1 MILSVRSN
9 MPSFKAVEFTPGFNV
24 ILADRTKESTRG
36 DSRNGLGKT
45 TLFEI
50 VHFCLGAGTRRNQ
63 GLLVAPLEGWT
74 FTLELQIED
83 RSLAVTRSTDQP
95 SRVQLQGDVDDL
107 ANVGERQLD
116 GLAVRIPDWNT
127 YLGEQLFGL
136 SLEEPPPKYPPT
148 FRSLF
153 SYLVRRDRD
162 AFSSPFSHY
171 RVQREWDK
179 QVNNAFLL
187 DLAWQHAGELQ
198 QLKDNGS
205 AFNELR
211 RAARDGLLQGL
222 IGNLG
227 NLEAERTR
235 LDSEIRQQ
243 SETLQSFRV
252 HRQYAEI
259 EQEVNSLTSG
269 IQQMSNAN
277 ITDGRLVDLYLSSLQ
292 DDQDPDTDELLEV
305 YQEVGVTMPD
315 IVRHRLEEVQE
326 FHRQIVANR
335 RAYLQSEIQR
345 IESGRSQRGLDLQAA
360 IERRAQLLRV
370 LQTHGALQE
379 FTALNE
385 LHMDLVSRRND
396 VDNRI
401 SNLQRFEQGRSEVRV
416 DRELLLQT
424 ARRDFEERREGRATA
439 INLFNSNSQAL
450 YSAPGN
456 LVVNIADTGFTFDVD
471 ILRSG
476 SQGINS
482 MKIFCYDLMLAQL
495 WATKQP
501 SPRLLMHDSTI
512 FDGVDERQIAQSLEL
527 AHQEAENK
535 GFQYVCAL
543 NSDTLPSNEFS
554 HAFDLESFVRL
565 RLTDE
570 SEDGGLLGI
579 RY

>member
-1 MILSVRSN
+1 MISSIRSN
-9 MPSFKAVEFTPGFNV
+9 MPSFKAVEFTTGFNV
-24 ILADRTKESTRG
+24 ILAERTKESTRG

-45 TLFEI
+45 TLFDI
-50 VHFCLGAGTRRNQ
+50 VHFCLGAGTRPNR
-63 GLLVAPLEGWT
+63 GLLVAPLKGWT
-74 FTLELQIED
+74 FTLDLQIED
-83 RSLAVTRSTDQP
+83 RSLAVTRSTDGP
-95 SRVQLQGDVDDL
+95 NRVQLQGDVDDL
-107 ANVGERQLD
+107 TDVGEHQLD
-116 GLAVRIPDWNT
+116 GLAVRIADWNT
-127 YLGEQLFGL
+127 FLGEKLFGL
-136 SLEEPPPKYPPT
+136 SQEEPTPKYQPT

-153 SYLVRRDRD
+153 SYFVRRDRD
-162 AFSSPFSHY
+162 AFSSPFNHH
-171 RVQREWDK
+171 RNQKEWDK

-187 DLAWQHAGELQ
+187 DLAWQHASELQ
-198 QLKDNGS
+198 ELKDNG
-205 AFNELR
+205 NTLNGLR
-211 RAARDGLLQGL
+211 RAAREGLLQGL

-252 HRQYAEI
+252 HPQYAEI
-259 EQEVNSLTSG
+259 EQEVNSLTSR

-277 ITDGRLVDLYLSSLQ
+277 IADGRLVDLYLSSLE
-292 DDQDPDTDELLEV
+292 DDQEPDIDELLEV

-315 IVRHRLEEVQE
+315 MVRRRLEEVQD

-360 IERRAQLLRV
+360 IERRAQLLEV

-385 LHMDLVSRRND
+385 LHLDLVSRRND

-416 DRELLLQT
+416 SRELLLQT

-456 LVVNIADTGFTFDVD
+456 LVVNIADTGLTFDVD

-476 SQGINS
+476 SQGINN

-527 AHQEAENK
+527 AHREAENN
-535 GFQYVCAL
+535 GFQYVCTL
-543 NSDTLPSNEFS
+543 NSDTLPSNELS
-554 HAFDLESFVRL
+554 PSFDLESFVRL

-570 SEDGGLLGI
+570 SEEGGLLGI

>member
-162 AFSSPFSHY
+162 AFSSPFIHY

-198 QLKDNGS
+198 QLKDNES
-205 AFNELR
+205 ALNELR

-252 HRQYAEI
+252 HPQYAEI
-259 EQEVNSLTSG
+259 EQEVNELTSG

-315 IVRHRLEEVQE
+315 IVRRRLEEVQD

-345 IESGRSQRGLDLQAA
+345 IESGRSQRGLDLHAA
-360 IERRAQLLRV
+360 IERRAQLLKV

-385 LHMDLVSRRND
+385 LHLELVSRRND

>member
-1 MILSVRSN
+1 
-9 MPSFKAVEFTPGFNV
+9 MPSFKEVEFTPGFNV
-24 ILADRTKESTRG
+24 VLADRTKESTRG

-45 TLFEI
+45 TLFDI
-50 VHFCLGAGTRRNQ
+50 VHFCLGAQARRNQ
-63 GLLVAPLEGWT
+63 GLLVAPLKGWT
-74 FTLELQIED
+74 FTLEVKIED
-83 RSLAVTRSTDQP
+83 RSLAVTRSTDEP
-95 SRVQLQGDVDDL
+95 NRVQLQGDVDDL
-107 ANVGERQLD
+107 ADVGEHQKG
-116 GLAVRIPDWNT
+116 GLEVRIADWNT
-127 YLGEQLFGL
+127 FLGQQLFGI
-136 SLEEPPPKYPPT
+136 SLEEPLPIYRPT

-153 SYLVRRDRD
+153 SYFVRPNRD
-162 AFSSPFSHY
+162 AFSSPFNHH
-171 RVQREWDK
+171 RNQKEWDK

-198 QLKDNGS
+198 QLKDYENTL
-205 AFNELR
+205 NELR

-252 HRQYAEI
+252 HPRYAEI
-259 EQEVNSLTSG
+259 EQEINELTSR

-277 ITDGRLVDLYLSSLQ
+277 IVDGRLVELYRSSLE

-315 IVRHRLEEVQE
+315 IVRRRLEEVQD

-335 RAYLQSEIQR
+335 RAYLESEIRR
-345 IESGRSQRGLDLQAA
+345 IASGRSQRSLEQQAE
-360 IERRAQLLRV
+360 IEKRAQLLEV

-379 FTALNE
+379 FTALQE
-385 LHMDLVSRRND
+385 LHLDLVSRRND
-396 VDNRI
+396 VENRI
-401 SNLQRFEQGRSEVRV
+401 SNLQHFEQGRSEVRV
-416 DRELLLQT
+416 SRELLLQT
-424 ARRDFEERREGRATA
+424 ARRDFEERREARATA
-439 INLFNSNSQAL
+439 INIFNSNSQAL

-456 LVVNIADTGFTFDVD
+456 LVVNIADTGFKFDVD
-471 ILRSG
+471 IMRSG
-476 SQGINS
+476 SQGINN

-527 AHQEAENK
+527 AHQEAENN

-543 NSDTLPSNEFS
+543 NSDTLPSNELS
-554 HAFDLESFVRL
+554 PAFDLESFVRI

-570 SEDGGLLGI
+570 SEEGGLLGI

>member
-1 MILSVRSN
+1 MISSVRSN
-9 MPSFKAVEFTPGFNV
+9 MPSFKDVEFTPGFNV
-24 ILADRTKESTRG
+24 VLADRTKESTRG

-45 TLFEI
+45 TLFDI
-50 VHFCLGAGTRRNQ
+50 VHFCLGAQTRRNQ
-63 GLLVAPLEGWT
+63 GLLVAPLKGWT
-74 FTLELQIED
+74 FTLEVKIED
-83 RSLAVTRSTDQP
+83 RSLAVTRSTDEP
-95 SRVQLQGDVDDL
+95 NRVQLQGDVDDL
-107 ANVGERQLD
+107 ADVGERQNG
-116 GLAVRIPDWNT
+116 GLAVRIADWNAF
-127 YLGEQLFGL
+127 LGQQLFGL
-136 SLEEPPPKYPPT
+136 SLEEPLPKYQPT

-153 SYLVRRDRD
+153 SYFVRHDRD
-162 AFSSPFSHY
+162 AFSSPFNHH
-171 RVQREWDK
+171 RNQREWDK

-187 DLAWQHAGELQ
+187 DLTWQHASELQ
-198 QLKDNGS
+198 LLKDNEN
-205 AFNELR
+205 ALNELR

-227 NLEAERTR
+227 NLQAERTR

-252 HRQYAEI
+252 HPQYAEI
-259 EQEVNSLTSG
+259 EQAVNELTSR

-277 ITDGRLVDLYLSSLQ
+277 IADGRLVDLYRSSLE

-305 YQEVGVTMPD
+305 YQEVGVTMPE
-315 IVRHRLEEVQE
+315 IVRRRLEEVQD

-335 RAYLQSEIQR
+335 RVYLQSEIQR
-345 IESGRSQRGLDLQAA
+345 VASGRSQRSLELQAE
-360 IERRAQLLRV
+360 IEKRAQLLEV

-379 FTALNE
+379 FTALQE
-385 LHMDLVSRRND
+385 LHLDLVSRRND

-416 DRELLLQT
+416 SRELLLQT
-424 ARRDFEERREGRATA
+424 ARRDFEERREARATA
-439 INLFNSNSQAL
+439 INIFNSNSQAL

-456 LVVNIADTGFTFDVD
+456 LVVNIADTGFSFDVD
-471 ILRSG
+471 IMRSG
-476 SQGINS
+476 SQGINN

-527 AHQEAENK
+527 AHQEAENN

-543 NSDTLPSNEFS
+543 NSDTLPSNELS
-554 HAFDLESFVRL
+554 PAFDLESFVRL

-570 SEDGGLLGI
+570 SEEGGLLGI

>member
-1 MILSVRSN
+1 MISSVRSN
-9 MPSFKAVEFTPGFNV
+9 MPSFKEVEFTPGFNV
-24 ILADRTKESTRG
+24 VLADRTKESTRG

-45 TLFEI
+45 TLFDI
-50 VHFCLGAGTRRNQ
+50 VHFCLGAQTRRNQ
-63 GLLVAPLEGWT
+63 GLLVAPLKGWT
-74 FTLELQIED
+74 FTLEVQIED
-83 RSLAVTRSTDQP
+83 LSLAVTRSTDEP
-95 SRVQLQGDVDDL
+95 NRVQLQGDVDDL
-107 ANVGERQLD
+107 ADVGELQNG
-116 GLAVRIPDWNT
+116 GLAVRIADWNT
-127 YLGEQLFGL
+127 FLGQELFGL
-136 SLEEPPPKYPPT
+136 SLEEPLPKYQPT

-153 SYLVRRDRD
+153 SYFVRRDRD
-162 AFSSPFSHY
+162 AFSSPFNHHRS
-171 RVQREWDK
+171 QREWDK

-198 QLKDNGS
+198 QLKDNEN
-205 AFNELR
+205 ALNELR

-227 NLEAERTR
+227 NLEAELTR

-252 HRQYAEI
+252 HPRYEEI
-259 EQEVNSLTSG
+259 EQEVNSLTSR

-277 ITDGRLVDLYLSSLQ
+277 ITDGRLVDLYRSSLE

-305 YQEVGVTMPD
+305 YREVGITMPD
-315 IVRHRLEEVQE
+315 IVRRRLQEVQD

-345 IESGRSQRGLDLQAA
+345 VESSRSQRSLEQQAE
-360 IERRAQLLRV
+360 IEQRAQLLEV

-379 FTALNE
+379 FTALQE
-385 LHMDLVSRRND
+385 LHLALVSRRND

-416 DRELLLQT
+416 SRELLLQT

-456 LVVNIADTGFTFDVD
+456 LVVNIADTGFSFDVD
-471 ILRSG
+471 IIRSG
-476 SQGINS
+476 SQGINN

-527 AHQEAENK
+527 AHQEAENN

-543 NSDTLPSNEFS
+543 NSDMLPSNELS
-554 HAFDLESFVRL
+554 PAFDLESFVRL

-570 SEDGGLLGI
+570 SEEGGLLGI

>member
-1 MILSVRSN
+1 MISSVRSN

-24 ILADRTKESTRG
+24 ILADRTKESMRG

-50 VHFCLGAGTRRNQ
+50 VHFCLGAGTRRNR
-63 GLLVAPLEGWT
+63 GLLAAPLKGWT
-74 FTLELQIED
+74 FTLELQMED

-95 SRVQLQGDVDDL
+95 NRVQLQGDVDDL
-107 ANVGERQLD
+107 ADVGEHQNG
-116 GLAVRIPDWNT
+116 GLAVRIADWNT
-127 YLGEQLFGL
+127 FLGEQLFGI
-136 SLEEPPPKYPPT
+136 SPEEHLPKYQPT

-162 AFSSPFSHY
+162 AFSSPFNHHRRQS
-171 RVQREWDK
+171 EWDK

-187 DLAWQHAGELQ
+187 DLAWQHASELQ
-198 QLKDNGS
+198 ELKDNENALNG
-205 AFNELR
+205 LR

-235 LDSEIRQQ
+235 LDTEIRQQ
-243 SETLQSFRV
+243 SGTLQSFRV
-252 HRQYAEI
+252 HPQYAEI
-259 EQEVNSLTSG
+259 EEEVNELTSR

-277 ITDGRLVDLYLSSLQ
+277 ITDGRLVDLYSSSLE

-315 IVRHRLEEVQE
+315 MVRRRLEEVQD

-335 RAYLQSEIQR
+335 RTYLQSEIQR
-345 IESGRSQRGLDLQAA
+345 IESGRSQRGFELQAA
-360 IERRAQLLRV
+360 IERRAQLLEV

-385 LHMDLVSRRND
+385 LHLDLVSRRND

-416 DRELLLQT
+416 SRELLLQT
-424 ARRDFEERREGRATA
+424 ARRDFEERREARATA

-476 SQGINS
+476 SQGINN

-527 AHQEAENK
+527 AHREAENN

-554 HAFDLESFVRL
+554 PTFDLESFVRL
-565 RLTDE
+565 HLTDE
-570 SEDGGLLGI
+570 SEEGGLLGI

>member
-63 GLLVAPLEGWT
+63 GLLVAPLDGWT
-74 FTLELQIED
+74 FTLEVQIKD
-83 RSLAVTRSTDQP
+83 RYLAVTRSIDEP
-95 SRVQLQGDVDDL
+95 SLVQLQGDVDDL
-107 ANVGERQLD
+107 TDVGERQLD
-116 GLAVRIPDWNT
+116 GLVVRIPDWNT
-127 YLGEQLFGL
+127 FLGEQLFGL
-136 SLEEPPPKYPPT
+136 SLEEPLLKYQPT

-153 SYLVRRDRD
+153 SYVVRHDRD
-162 AFSSPFSHY
+162 AFSSPFMHH

-187 DLAWQHAGELQ
+187 DLTWQHASELQ
-198 QLKDNGS
+198 ELKDNENTL
-205 AFNELR
+205 NELR
-211 RAARDGLLQGL
+211 RAAREGLLQGL

-243 SETLQSFRV
+243 FETLQSFRV
-252 HRQYAEI
+252 HPQYAEI
-259 EQEVNSLTSG
+259 EQTVNELTSS

-277 ITDGRLVDLYLSSLQ
+277 IADVRLVDLYRSSLE
-292 DDQDPDTDELLEV
+292 DDQDPDTDALLEV
-305 YQEVGVTMPD
+305 YQEVGVTMPE
-315 IVRHRLEEVQE
+315 IVRHRLEEVQD

-335 RAYLQSEIQR
+335 RAYLQSEIQMV
-345 IESGRSQRGLDLQAA
+345 ESGRSQRSLELQVA
-360 IERRAQLLRV
+360 IEKRAQSLQV

-385 LHMDLVSRRND
+385 LHLDLVSRRND

-416 DRELLLQT
+416 SRELLLQT

-439 INLFNSNSQAL
+439 INIFNSNSQAL
-450 YSAPGN
+450 YSASGD
-456 LVVNIADTGFTFDVD
+456 LVVNIADTGFRFDVD
-471 ILRSG
+471 IMRSG
-476 SQGINS
+476 SQGINN

-527 AHQEAENK
+527 AHQEAENN

-554 HAFDLESFVRL
+554 PSFDLQSFVRR

-570 SEDGGLLGI
+570 SEEGGLLGI

>member
-1 MILSVRSN
+1 MISSVRSN
-9 MPSFKAVEFTPGFNV
+9 MPSFKEVEFTPGFNV
-24 ILADRTKESTRG
+24 VLADRTKESTRG

-45 TLFEI
+45 TLFDI
-50 VHFCLGAGTRRNQ
+50 VHFCLGAQARRNQ
-63 GLLVAPLEGWT
+63 GLLVTPLKGWT
-74 FTLELQIED
+74 FTLEAKIED
-83 RSLAVTRSTDQP
+83 RYLAVTRSTDEP
-95 SRVQLQGDVDDL
+95 NRVQLQGDVDDL
-107 ANVGERQLD
+107 ADVGERQNG
-116 GLAVRIPDWNT
+116 GLAVRIADWNT
-127 YLGEQLFGL
+127 FLGQQLFGL
-136 SLEEPPPKYPPT
+136 GLEEPVPIYRPT

-153 SYLVRRDRD
+153 SYFVRPNRD
-162 AFSSPFSHY
+162 AFSSPFNHH
-171 RVQREWDK
+171 RNQKEWDK

-198 QLKDNGS
+198 QLKDYENTL
-205 AFNELR
+205 NELR

-252 HRQYAEI
+252 HPRYAEI
-259 EQEVNSLTSG
+259 EQAVNSLTSR

-277 ITDGRLVDLYLSSLQ
+277 IADGRLVELYRSSLEG
-292 DDQDPDTDELLEV
+292 DQDPDTDEVLEV

-315 IVRHRLEEVQE
+315 IVRRRLEEVQD

-345 IESGRSQRGLDLQAA
+345 VASDRSQRSLEQQAE
-360 IERRAQLLRV
+360 IEKRAQLLEV

-379 FTALNE
+379 FTALQE
-385 LHMDLVSRRND
+385 LHLDLVSRRND
-396 VDNRI
+396 VENRI

-416 DRELLLQT
+416 SRELLLQT
-424 ARRDFEERREGRATA
+424 ARRDFEERREARATA
-439 INLFNSNSQAL
+439 INIFNSNSQAL

-456 LVVNIADTGFTFDVD
+456 LVVSIADTGFKFDVD
-471 ILRSG
+471 IIRSG
-476 SQGINS
+476 SQGINN
-482 MKIFCYDLMLAQL
+482 MKIFCYDLMLAHL

-527 AHQEAENK
+527 AHQEAENN

-543 NSDTLPSNEFS
+543 NSDTLPSNELS
-554 HAFDLESFVRL
+554 PEFDLESFVRI

-570 SEDGGLLGI
+570 SEEGGLLGI

>member
-1 MILSVRSN
+1 MISSVRSN

-50 VHFCLGAGTRRNQ
+50 VHFCLGAQTRRNQ
-63 GLLVAPLEGWT
+63 GLLVAPLKGWT
-74 FTLELQIED
+74 FTLEVQIENL
-83 RSLAVTRSTDQP
+83 SLAVTRSIDEP
-95 SRVQLQGDVDDL
+95 NRVQLRGDVDDL
-107 ANVGERQLD
+107 ADVGELQNG
-116 GLAVRIPDWNT
+116 GLSVRIADWNT
-127 YLGEQLFGL
+127 FLGQELFGL
-136 SLEEPPPKYPPT
+136 SLEEPLPKYQPT

-153 SYLVRRDRD
+153 SYFVRRDRD
-162 AFSSPFSHY
+162 AFSSPFNHHRS
-171 RVQREWDK
+171 QREWDK

-187 DLAWQHAGELQ
+187 DLAWEHASELQ
-198 QLKDNGS
+198 QLKDKEN
-205 AFNELR
+205 ALNELR
-211 RAARDGLLQGL
+211 RAARDGLLRGL

-252 HRQYAEI
+252 HPRYEEI
-259 EQEVNSLTSG
+259 EREVNELTSR

-277 ITDGRLVDLYLSSLQ
+277 IADGRLVDLYRSSLE

-305 YQEVGVTMPD
+305 YQEVGITMPD
-315 IVRHRLEEVQE
+315 IVRRRLEEVQD

-345 IESGRSQRGLDLQAA
+345 VESGRSQRSLDQQAE
-360 IERRAQLLRV
+360 IEQRAQLLEV

-379 FTALNE
+379 FTALQE
-385 LHMDLVSRRND
+385 LHLDLVSRRND

-401 SNLQRFEQGRSEVRV
+401 SNLQRFEQGRSEMRV
-416 DRELLLQT
+416 SRELLLQT

-456 LVVNIADTGFTFDVD
+456 LVVNIADTGFSFDVD
-471 ILRSG
+471 IIRSA
-476 SQGINS
+476 SQGINN

-527 AHQEAENK
+527 AHREAENN

-543 NSDTLPSNEFS
+543 NSDTLPSNELS
-554 HAFDLESFVRL
+554 PAFDLESFVRI

-570 SEDGGLLGI
+570 SEEGGLLGI

>member
-1 MILSVRSN
+1 MISSIRSN
-9 MPSFKAVEFTPGFNV
+9 MPSFKAVKFTPGFNV
-24 ILADRTKESTRG
+24 ILADRTKESMRD

-50 VHFCLGAGTRRNQ
+50 VHFCLGAGARRNR
-63 GLLVAPLEGWT
+63 GLLVAPLKGWT

-95 SRVQLQGDVDDL
+95 SRVQLQGDVDELRD
-107 ANVGERQLD
+107 VGENQLD

-127 YLGEQLFGL
+127 FLGEQLFGV
-136 SLEEPPPKYPPT
+136 SLEDPPSQYQPT

-153 SYLVRRDRD
+153 SYIVRRDRD
-162 AFSSPFSHY
+162 AFSSPFIHH

-187 DLAWQHAGELQ
+187 DLAWQHASELQ
-198 QLKDNGS
+198 QLKDNES
-205 AFNELR
+205 ALNELR

-243 SETLQSFRV
+243 SETLQNFHV
-252 HRQYAEI
+252 HPRYAEI
-259 EQEVNSLTSG
+259 EHEVNELTSV
-269 IQQMSNAN
+269 IQEMSNAN
-277 ITDGRLVDLYLSSLQ
+277 ITDGRLVDLYLSSLEN
-292 DDQDPDTDELLEV
+292 DQGPDTNELLEV
-305 YQEVGVTMPD
+305 YQEVGVAMPD
-315 IVRHRLEEVQE
+315 MVRRRLEEVQD
-326 FHRQIVANR
+326 FHRQIVGNR

-360 IERRAQLLRV
+360 IERRAQLLGV

-385 LHMDLVSRRND
+385 LHLDLVSRRND

-416 DRELLLQT
+416 RRELLLQT
-424 ARRDFEERREGRATA
+424 ARRDFEERRERRATA

-476 SQGINS
+476 SQGINN
-482 MKIFCYDLMLAQL
+482 MKIFCYDLMLAQS
-495 WATKQP
+495 WAMKQP

-527 AHQEAENK
+527 AYQEAVNN

-543 NSDTLPSNEFS
+543 NSDTLPTNDFS

>member
-1 MILSVRSN
+1 M
-9 MPSFKAVEFTPGFNV
+9 
-24 ILADRTKESTRG
+24 
-36 DSRNGLGKT
+36 
-45 TLFEI
+45 
-50 VHFCLGAGTRRNQ
+50 
-63 GLLVAPLEGWT
+63 
-74 FTLELQIED
+74 
-83 RSLAVTRSTDQP
+83 
-95 SRVQLQGDVDDL
+95 
-107 ANVGERQLD
+107 
-116 GLAVRIPDWNT
+116 
-127 YLGEQLFGL
+127 
-136 SLEEPPPKYPPT
+136 
-148 FRSLF
+148 
-153 SYLVRRDRD
+153 
-162 AFSSPFSHY
+162 
-171 RVQREWDK
+171 
-179 QVNNAFLL
+179 
-187 DLAWQHAGELQ
+187 
-198 QLKDNGS
+198 
-205 AFNELR
+205 
-211 RAARDGLLQGL
+211 LQGL

-243 SETLQSFRV
+243 FETLQSFRV
-252 HRQYAEI
+252 HPQYAEI
-259 EQEVNSLTSG
+259 EQTVNELTSS

-277 ITDGRLVDLYLSSLQ
+277 IADGRLVDLYRSSLE
-292 DDQDPDTDELLEV
+292 DDQDPDTDALLEV
-305 YQEVGVTMPD
+305 YQEVGVTMPEM
-315 IVRHRLEEVQE
+315 VRRRLEEVQD

-345 IESGRSQRGLDLQAA
+345 VESGRSQRSLELQAA
-360 IERRAQLLRV
+360 IEKRAQSLQV

-385 LHMDLVSRRND
+385 LHLDLVSRRND

-401 SNLQRFEQGRSEVRV
+401 SNLQRFEQGRSEIRV
-416 DRELLLQT
+416 SRELLLQT

-450 YSAPGN
+450 YSASGD
-456 LVVNIADTGFTFDVD
+456 LVVNIADTGFRFDVD
-471 ILRSG
+471 IMRSG
-476 SQGINS
+476 SQGINN

-527 AHQEAENK
+527 AHQEAENN

-554 HAFDLESFVRL
+554 PSFDLQSFVRL

-570 SEDGGLLGI
+570 SEEGGLLGI

>member
-1 MILSVRSN
+1 MISSVRSN
-9 MPSFKAVEFTPGFNV
+9 MPSFKEVEFTPGFNV
-24 ILADRTKESTRG
+24 VLADRTKESTRG

-45 TLFEI
+45 TLFDI
-50 VHFCLGAGTRRNQ
+50 VHFCLGAQARRNQ
-63 GLLVAPLEGWT
+63 GLLVTPLKGWT
-74 FTLELQIED
+74 FTLEAKIED
-83 RSLAVTRSTDQP
+83 RYLAVTRSTDEP
-95 SRVQLQGDVDDL
+95 NRVQLQGDVDDL
-107 ANVGERQLD
+107 ADVGERQNG
-116 GLAVRIPDWNT
+116 GLAVRIADWNT
-127 YLGEQLFGL
+127 FLGQQLFGL
-136 SLEEPPPKYPPT
+136 GLEEPVPIYRPT

-153 SYLVRRDRD
+153 SYFVRPNRD
-162 AFSSPFSHY
+162 AFSSPFNHH
-171 RVQREWDK
+171 RNQKEWDK

-198 QLKDNGS
+198 QLKDYENTL
-205 AFNELR
+205 NELR

-252 HRQYAEI
+252 HPRYAEI
-259 EQEVNSLTSG
+259 EQAVNSLTSR

-277 ITDGRLVDLYLSSLQ
+277 IADGRLVELYRSSLEG
-292 DDQDPDTDELLEV
+292 DQNPDTDEVLEV

-315 IVRHRLEEVQE
+315 IVRRRLEEVQD

-345 IESGRSQRGLDLQAA
+345 VASDRSQRSLEQQAE
-360 IERRAQLLRV
+360 IEKRAQLLEV

-379 FTALNE
+379 FTALQE
-385 LHMDLVSRRND
+385 LHLDLVSRRND
-396 VDNRI
+396 VENRI

-416 DRELLLQT
+416 SRELLLQT
-424 ARRDFEERREGRATA
+424 ARRDFEERREARATA
-439 INLFNSNSQAL
+439 INIFNSNSQAM

-456 LVVNIADTGFTFDVD
+456 LVVSIADTGFKFDVD
-471 ILRSG
+471 IIRSG
-476 SQGINS
+476 SQGINN
-482 MKIFCYDLMLAQL
+482 MKIFCYDLMLAHL

-527 AHQEAENK
+527 AHQEAENN

-543 NSDTLPSNEFS
+543 NSDTLPSNELS
-554 HAFDLESFVRL
+554 PEFDLESFVRI

-570 SEDGGLLGI
+570 SEEGGLLGI